1 MKSRFICQS
10 HLQHIY
16 STCTVLFCKCAV
28 AAHVLLC
35 TVNVRLLHMYCC
47 STCAVLFMLQMW
59 CCSTCAIMCCCR
71 ICSGIWRNGR
81 KHQFYRHEVGVGVR
95 FGVGIKE
102 KIMLFSLTFY
112 LFPCSLAGFKS
123 KRRCLLDLLFSFN
136 PTLSII
142 WDSKC
147 GGFHEIW
154 VHAKWHLISK

>member
-10 HLQHIY
+10 HLQHIYGTLQHIY

-35 TVNVRLLHMYCC
+35 TVNVPLLHIY
-47 STCAVLFMLQMW
+47 

-102 KIMLFSLTFY
+102 KIMLFFVFFVF
-112 LFPCSLAGFKS
+112 LFI
-123 KRRCLLDLLFSFN
+123 SFVLWRG
-136 PTLSII
+136 LSPNVDVF
-142 WDSKC
+142 WTC
-147 GGFHEIW
+147 
-154 VHAKWHLISK
+154 